1 MVRLAAAVL
10 AAVALANAAG
20 LARGAVGTCRV
31 YSDTLRD
38 GSLGFCAGVI
48 SGQFYVEST
57 TVTQED
63 KERLAAREVLGDP
76 ANKNDV
82 RPLLVPLLA
91 PSCSAQLKRTACHA
105 FFPKCNSLP
114 MTTYVD
120 EATCTNAGVVAGT
133 PLELAWD
140 GQRCHKL
147 FPGFHCRDTTCWNEV
162 GSVKAFLKPGSYERR
177 NSWEVTCPP
186 ISGLFYPTL
195 VNLTSNPDTNI
206 ANEALGMLLNKTC
219 VNIAGTPLTAGQTET
234 CTKTVFTGNLM
245 TLLGAGPNCLKTIP
259 PFNLEVFPASNQT
272 YNATFLNLLSALK
285 INAALSPVCGYKY
298 NSNTTVTC
306 EELGDGAKCFNPSP
320 PSHST
325 VERSLDVVD
334 PSSACS
340 PFVRSINNQSPGTQA
355 LSDTLAKLDADQ
367 QEPTLKPICLQE
379 HKINVYKGLYF
390 VPPTPGQ
397 APLAQRQDAAAG
409 GREKVW
415 DWSWNI
421 NKCPV
426 RAEGQTLYSNFAG
439 ATPLCRSRSGATY
452 YNKRDCLEM
461 QYRAKMAEMPKFASF
476 SCRAAFNELVC
487 GAVYMKVELKELCLV
502 PTALGGCDDKNR
514 FAFKFVLPRFPRK
527 STCEMVNVQCDDFF
541 AANNK
546 SNITCTDRFNVKDCL
561 AAELNGSDPNAT
573 KPAVWG
579 CDKNALNG
587 ARLFPDG
594 AQVFGSISSIEVL
607 SKILNDTAFVD
618 KVEYFSQLLTTETTV
633 PTISQPLYEAVP
645 MREQFE
651 ELQGQFCECPFPLVA
666 PDDPFGETLPG
677 LGSCCQLPC
686 RGTMHTPDDMALFK
700 TLQITLNGIG
710 VVLALFMIVT
720 WGCFKEKHKQFM
732 TFWISVCSFFVSLS
746 FFLAAIY
753 SPGATVEGTLCS
765 DNTHAN
771 SQTDGF
777 SVCVLQAAT
786 LIFFGSAE
794 CAWWCVQSFD
804 LFRKLVLGQRGT
816 DEWHLRYHLF
826 AWSFPSASVITM
838 LALQKLGY
846 SQPSPYC
853 LVNEAASTLDEWLG
867 FYAFIALCFI
877 AGVVMMTSV
886 IAVIVKHASR
896 ANLAQSGSSGSKL
909 RQRYKMY
916 RTPMLF
922 VLLFVFVWLNIFSFR
937 LTVTFKE
944 EDYKKQ
950 AIAWIT
956 CLLTNAALGIK
967 DPATSLSAKLPNV
980 LTNATLLDPP
990 PGDGCRTTQG
1000 GISDA
1005 SIYLVTIVV
1014 FSQSILI
1021 WSIFGVQYD
1030 NFRLYLVA
1038 MGCREASESDN
1049 KITDGSKSDNT
1060 TRNMELGN
1068 TQNNSSFYGSQGPP
1082 PSGSAYGGG
1091 ASFKNVAAPRGNAP
1105 NPPSSYY

>member
-1 MVRLAAAVL
+1 MVRLVAAVL
-10 AAVALANAAG
+10 AAVALADATG
-20 LARGAVGTCRV
+20 LARAADFTCRD
-31 YSDTLRD
+31 YSDTLSD

-48 SGQFYVEST
+48 SGQYFANATLSQV
-57 TVTQED
+57 D
-63 KERLAAREVLGDP
+63 LERIAAKEVLGDS
-76 ANKNDV
+76 ANKSDV
-82 RPLLVPLLA
+82 KPLLVPLLT

-114 MTTYVD
+114 MTKFVD
-120 EATCTNAGVVAGT
+120 EANCTSASDPEGK
-133 PLELAWD
+133 PLGLTWD

-147 FPGFHCRDTTCWNEV
+147 FPGFHCRDTSCWNEV
-162 GSVKAFLKPGSYERR
+162 GSLKAFIKPRK
-177 NSWEVTCPP
+177 SWEVTCPP
-186 ISGLFYPTL
+186 ISGLFFETL
-195 VNLTSNPDTNI
+195 GKLLSNPDTNI
-206 ANEALGMLLNKTC
+206 VKEAGSLLNSSSC
-219 VNIAGTPLTAGQTET
+219 IGPLTAGQAET
-234 CTKTVFTGNLM
+234 CNKTVFTGNLM
-245 TLLGAGPNCLKTIP
+245 TLLGAGPDCLKRTQTG
-259 PFNLEVFPASNQT
+259 LEVFPASNQT
-272 YNATFLNLLSALK
+272 YNAVFLALWAS
-285 INAALSPVCGYKY
+285 INSTAAQSGMWPVCGNKY
-298 NSNTTVTC
+298 NSSTTVTC
-306 EELGDGAKCFNPSP
+306 EELAAGATCFNPSP
-320 PSHST
+320 PSKST
-325 VERSLDVVD
+325 VQRSFDVVD

-340 PFVRSINNQSPGTQA
+340 PFVRSINNQSPGTQL
-355 LSDTLAKLDADQ
+355 LSHTLAKLDSDQ
-367 QEPTLKPICLQE
+367 QDEKFQPECLAE
-379 HKINVYKGLYF
+379 HKIDTYNGLYF

-397 APLAQRQDAAAG
+397 APLGQRQDAA

-421 NKCPV
+421 NKCPK

-439 ATPLCRSRSGATY
+439 DTPLCRSKRGTPY

-461 QYRAKMAEMPKFASF
+461 QYREKMAELPKFASY

-487 GAVYMKVELKELCLV
+487 GAVYMKAELKELCLV
-502 PTALGGCDDKNR
+502 PPESGGCNDTSSR
-514 FAFKFVLPRFPRK
+514 FAFKFVLPRFPKK
-527 STCEMVNVQCDDFF
+527 STCEMVNTQCHDFF
-541 AANNK
+541 AANK
-546 SNITCTDRFNVKDCL
+546 KPDLDCADKFNGNACL
-561 AAELNGSDPNAT
+561 AAELNGNGTGPQ
-573 KPAVWG
+573 PAVWG
-579 CDKNALNG
+579 CGNALEG
-587 ARLFPDG
+587 KRKFPDG
-594 AQVFGSISSIEVL
+594 AQLFGNILSVEVL
-607 SKILNDTAFVD
+607 QKFLFDPAFAD
-618 KVEYFSQLLTTETTV
+618 KKEYFEQLLTTETTV

-645 MREQFE
+645 KREQFE
-651 ELQGQFCECPFPLVA
+651 ALQDQFCECPFPLVA
-666 PDDPFGETLPG
+666 PDDPFGATLPG

-700 TLQITLNGIG
+700 TLQITLNGVG
-710 VVLALFMIVT
+710 MVLALFMIVT

-746 FFLAAIY
+746 FFMAAIY
-753 SPGATVEGTLCS
+753 SPGANTEGTLCS
-765 DNTHAN
+765 DNTHPN
-771 SQTDGF
+771 TQTEGF
-777 SVCVLQAAT
+777 SVCVLQAAM

-816 DEWHLRYHLF
+816 DEWYLRYHLF
-826 AWSFPSASVITM
+826 AWTFPSASVITM

-853 LVNEAASTLDEWLG
+853 LVNEAASTTDEWLG
-867 FYAFIALCFI
+867 FYGFIALCFV

-886 IAVIVKHASR
+886 IAVIIKHSNR

-937 LTVTFKE
+937 LTATFKE
-944 EDYKKQ
+944 QDYLDQ
-950 AIAWIT
+950 AKAWIT

-967 DPATSLSAKLPNV
+967 DPATSSNAKLPNI
-980 LTNATLLDPP
+980 LTNTSLLDPP

-1021 WSIFGVQYD
+1021 WSIFGVQFD
-1030 NFRLYLVA
+1030 NYRLYLVA

-1091 ASFKNVAAPRGNAP
+1091 GSFKNVAAPRGNAP
-1105 NPPSSYY
+1105 APPGSYY